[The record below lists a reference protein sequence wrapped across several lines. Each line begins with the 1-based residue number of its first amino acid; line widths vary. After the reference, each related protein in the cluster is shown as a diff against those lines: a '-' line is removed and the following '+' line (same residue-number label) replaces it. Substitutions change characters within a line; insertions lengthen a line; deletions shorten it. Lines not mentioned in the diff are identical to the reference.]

1 MRRKVRRKVLLI
13 VLAVV
18 LLGGTLGGSLYW
30 YWVDS
35 PRYALQQMALALKTR
50 NMDNFFKY
58 LDLKA
63 ILNNFLDASSAE
75 PNQSDDGKADEW
87 TQLSRNMGRKLSRVL
102 LPKLFDT
109 FAVQIRTVLEK
120 YLLNLDN
127 SQILGVAAAATTAKI
142 ERQGEAAQVTLV
154 DPKTND
160 LLRFQMRRETEP
172 GSWRIISV
180 NYQDIKNFYK
190 RRSKEP

>member
-1 MRRKVRRKVLLI
+1 MRRKVLLI

-58 LDLKA
+58 LDLKG
-63 ILNNFLDASSAE
+63 ILNNFLDASCADSEQSADRK
-75 PNQSDDGKADEW
+75 PDEW

-102 LPKLFDT
+102 LPKLFEA

-160 LLRFQMRRETEP
+160 LLRFQMRRETEK

-190 RRSKEP
+190 RRLQEP